1 MLRDNQNLQLLPS
14 HELVEKP
21 VVIHKRASCFVDA
34 QMVDTSNA
42 WFLARKGVITA
53 NLGVQYQI
61 FRSYEGRSEP
71 EKQ

>member
-1 MLRDNQNLQLLPS
+1 MPFNCVALFVVFMLRDNQNLQLLPS

-42 WFLARKGVITA
+42 
-53 NLGVQYQI
+53 
-61 FRSYEGRSEP
+61 
-71 EKQ
+71 